1 MSYFYLWY
9 GWIKEEIFAIPGRL
23 IAMIFFICLFTAPLM
38 SQDPFFLRVIILATI
53 FAIFAAS
60 WDLLSGFT
68 GQLNLGHALFFGVS
82 AYTAG
87 LLNVHL
93 NYPPLITIPCG
104 AVMAVVV
111 GLAVGIPALRLR
123 GFYLGL
129 VTLTF
134 PLILLGIFFAFPELS
149 GGELGISGIARL
161 SSSRTMDYYIVATCF
176 TLAVLIMWKVTD
188 SSSKILRT
196 GILLHAIREDEI
208 AARASGI
215 NTTRQKLMA
224 FAMSGFFAG
233 IAGGLYA
240 HYIRIAG
247 PSSLELFFSFQAILW
262 TIFGGITTIYG
273 PVAGVFI
280 LFPLLEIL
288 SLTKLGEQLRFIIFS
303 LILIAS
309 LMFMPEGITVWILD
323 KLEVKCPRC
332 KLINVF
338 TRKKCRACRAH
349 LHLDPKMA
357 AKRTKLTQG
366 GV

>member
-1 MSYFYLWY
+1 MSFMYLWY
-9 GWIKEEIFAIPGRL
+9 GWIKQEIFAIPGRV
-23 IAMIFFICLFTAPLM
+23 IAMVFFIGLFSAPLVT
-38 SQDPFFLRVIILATI
+38 QNPFYLRVIILATI

-68 GQLNLGHALFFGVS
+68 GQLNLGHALFFGVA

-87 LLNVHL
+87 LMNVHL
-93 NYPPLITIPCG
+93 NYSPWLTIPCG
-104 AVMAVVV
+104 AIVAVMV
-111 GLAVGIPALRLR
+111 GLIVGIPALRLR

-134 PLILLGIFFAFPELS
+134 PLILLGVFFAFPQFT

-161 SSSRTMDYYIVATCF
+161 SSSRITDYYIVATVF
-176 TLAVLIMWKVTD
+176 TLSVIIMWKVTD
-188 SSSKILRT
+188 AKSKILRI

-215 NTTRQKLMA
+215 NTTGQKLMA

-233 IAGGLYA
+233 IAGGLYV
-240 HYIRIAG
+240 HYMRIAA
-247 PSSLELFFSFQAILW
+247 PSTLELFFSFQAILW

-288 SLTKLGEQLRFIIFS
+288 SLTHWGEQLRFIIFAM
-303 LILIAS
+303 ILIAT
-309 LMFMPEGITVWILD
+309 LMFMPEGITVWVLD

-332 KLINVF
+332 KLINWF
-338 TRKKCRACRAH
+338 TRKKCRACRAP
-349 LHLDPKMA
+349 LHIEKEPIL
-357 AKRTKLTQG
+357 
-366 GV
+366 